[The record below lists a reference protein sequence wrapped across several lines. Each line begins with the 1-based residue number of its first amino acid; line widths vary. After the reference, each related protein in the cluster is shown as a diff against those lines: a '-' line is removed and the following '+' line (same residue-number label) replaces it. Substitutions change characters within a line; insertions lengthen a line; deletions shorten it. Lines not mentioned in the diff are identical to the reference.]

1 MNMDNPKDPELLL
14 QQYFR
19 EAVQHEQNNSTPPQR
34 FIEACTGDAPF
45 EKEDTVPKE
54 IAKEVSTRT
63 WIRDWKM
70 RSFVEG
76 SLQVLLSLAA
86 SWLIVVYAGNA
97 SSGVL
102 TQKLTNK
109 EDLQKIGSAFLDL
122 SKQLDE
128 GLWSRITEN
137 N

>member
-1 MNMDNPKDPELLL
+1 MNMDNHKGPELIF

-19 EAVQHEQNNSTPPQR
+19 DAVQHEQNNSTPPQR
-34 FIEACTGDAPF
+34 FIEACTGDAQF
-45 EKEDTVPKE
+45 EEEGTVPKE
-54 IAKEVSTRT
+54 ITKGVSTRT
-63 WIRDWKM
+63 WIRDWNI
-70 RSFVEG
+70 RPFVEG

-102 TQKLTNK
+102 AQKLTNK

-137 N
+137 K